1 MTSTT
6 TMTMTAPG
14 HDARDRLPRT
24 CAAADTVL
32 WFAAVDS
39 TNIVAR
45 RMLADGTWPAGGANR
60 AGAARR
66 DGTAARGGAAAPS
79 APPVAV
85 VVADEQTAG
94 RGRLGRQWVS
104 RPGESSMVSY
114 ATVLPSRIATDPQV
128 NGWLQMTAGL
138 ATLDALRGACRDAGA
153 AGLHGGPCG
162 MALKWPN
169 DVFCHDHKLGGI
181 LAELVALPP
190 AEGGPDAPGG
200 SPGETFDGPP
210 IGVVFGVG
218 LNLGI
223 PADRLP
229 TPLSTSLQLHRGPLP
244 APDAMRDMIAAR
256 TAASLRA
263 RLAAFIADPRE
274 AARRAHE
281 ETRAVCWTLG
291 RRVEARLA
299 EGGTIRG
306 EALALNPDA
315 SLTVLAD
322 DGARHIVHTGDVG
335 VL

>member
-14 HDARDRLPRT
+14 RDARDRLPRT

-39 TNIVAR
+39 TNTVAH

-66 DGTAARGGAAAPS
+66 DGTAARGGAAAPP
-79 APPVAV
+79 APPMAV

-114 ATVLPSRIATDPQV
+114 ATVLPARIATDPQV

-153 AGLHGGPCG
+153 AVLHGGPCG

-190 AEGGPDAPGG
+190 AAGGPDAPGW
-200 SPGETFDGPP
+200 SPGGAFDGPP

-244 APDAMRDMIAAR
+244 EPDAMRDMIAAR

-263 RLAAFIADPRE
+263 RLVAFIADPRE

-299 EGGTIRG
+299 EGGTVRG
-306 EALALNPDA
+306 EALELNPDA